1 MINFIKS
8 IILKAKIVRLVNQ
21 VCKNTDD
28 ENLRLLNID
37 MMDIEEMYI
46 KYYNCILLT
55 PWYSRSAKKEVL
67 DELRELT
74 DIMNEFR
81 FRNHCMA

>member
-28 ENLRLLNID
+28 EDLRLLNID
-37 MMDIEEMYI
+37 MMGIEDMYI
-46 KYYNCILLT
+46 QYYNCVLLT
-55 PWYSRSAKKEVL
+55 PWYNRSAKKEVL
-67 DELRELT
+67 DELRDLT
-74 DIMNEFR
+74 NIMNEFR